1 MSDAV
6 AAIEMSRAALV
17 LIDLQRGVTARQLAP
32 RSAAEV
38 IRTSAKLAAEF
49 RQRGAL
55 VVLVHVTF
63 APDGAD
69 APPRDV
75 DEPFPQQK
83 PPAGW
88 DQFVDEMTPQPGDL
102 VITKRQW
109 GAFYGTDLDLQL
121 RRRGRDTIVI
131 GGIATNF
138 GVESTA
144 RDAWERGY
152 RLLFVEDAMA
162 SMSAEDHGF
171 AINRIFPRLGHVRS
185 AAQVLAAVESPR

>member
-1 MSDAV
+1 MSNPIPPID
-6 AAIEMSRAALV
+6 ISRTALV
-17 LIDLQRGVTARQLAP
+17 LIDLQRGVAARQVAP
-32 RSAAEV
+32 RSAADV
-38 IRTSAKLAAEF
+38 IRTSATLTTEF
-49 RQRGAL
+49 RQRGGL

-63 APDGAD
+63 AADGSD

-83 PPAGW
+83 PPPGW
-88 DQFVDEMTPQPGDL
+88 DQFVDEMTPQPGDV

-121 RRRGRDTIVI
+121 RRRNRNTIVL
-131 GGIATNF
+131 GGIATNI

-152 RLLFVEDAMA
+152 RLIFVEDAMA
-162 SMSAEDHGF
+162 SMSAEDHAF
-171 AINRIFPRLGHVRS
+171 AVTRIFPRLGHVRS
-185 AAQVLAAVESPR
+185 SAEVLAAL

>member
-1 MSDAV
+1 MGEPKTT
-6 AAIEMSRAALV
+6 IEISRAALV

-32 RSAAEV
+32 RSSAEV
-38 IRTSAKLAAEF
+38 IQVAAKLATEF
-49 RQRGAL
+49 RRHGGL

-63 APDGAD
+63 SPDGAD

-75 DEPFPQQK
+75 DEPMAQQK

-88 DQFVDEMTPQPGDL
+88 DQFVDEMTPQPGDV

-121 RRRGRDTIVI
+121 RRRGRDTIVL
-131 GGIATNF
+131 GGISTNF

-152 RLLFVEDAMA
+152 RLVFVEDAMA
-162 SMSAEDHGF
+162 AATAEDHAF
-171 AINRIFPRLGHVRS
+171 AVTRILPRLGHVRS
-185 AAQVLAAVESPR
+185 SADLLATLSPAH

>member
-1 MSDAV
+1 MASPLPP
-6 AAIEMSRAALV
+6 IEMSRAALV

-32 RSAAEV
+32 RSAADV
-38 IRTSAKLAAEF
+38 IATSAKLATGF
-49 RQRGAL
+49 RQHGGL

-63 APDGAD
+63 AADGSD
-69 APPRDV
+69 APPREV

-88 DQFVDEMTPQPGDL
+88 DQFVDEMTPQPGDV

-121 RRRGRDTIVI
+121 RRRNRNTIVL

-152 RLLFVEDAMA
+152 RLLFAEDAMA
-162 SMSAEDHGF
+162 SMSADDHNY
-171 AINRIFPRLGHVRS
+171 AIKRILPRLGRVRS
-185 AAQVLAAVESPR
+185 SAEILEAMSLAQ

>member
-1 MSDAV
+1 MPNPHSPID
-6 AAIEMSRAALV
+6 ISKAALV

-32 RSAAEV
+32 RSAADV
-38 IRTSAKLAAEF
+38 VRISANLATEF
-49 RQRGAL
+49 RQRGGL

-63 APDGAD
+63 APDGSD

-88 DQFVDEMTPQPGDL
+88 DQFVDEMVPQPGDL
-102 VITKRQW
+102 IITKRQW
-109 GAFYGTDLDLQL
+109 GAFYGTGLDMQL
-121 RRRGRDTIVI
+121 RRRGRGIIVI
-131 GGIATNF
+131 GGIATYF

-152 RLLFVEDAMA
+152 KLIFVEDAMA
-162 SMSAEDHGF
+162 SMSAEDHNF
-171 AINRIFPRLGHVRS
+171 AITRIFPRLGHVRTS
-185 AAQVLAAVESPR
+185 AEVMAAMK